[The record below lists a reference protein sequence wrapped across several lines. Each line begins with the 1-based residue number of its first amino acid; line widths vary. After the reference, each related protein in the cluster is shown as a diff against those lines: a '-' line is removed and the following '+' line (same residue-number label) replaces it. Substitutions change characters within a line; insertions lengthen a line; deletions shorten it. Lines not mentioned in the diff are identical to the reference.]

1 MVNAPIAAFQHQ
13 KDRHKKDA
21 PIPRSSVKPAAGRR
35 AMAVVDQ
42 LGRRVMKEPTMEEVL
57 ELVEFDR
64 NSDGTLH
71 IKKVFDHVWGDVQGD
86 VKGDVWGDVQG
97 SVWGNVYGHI
107 WGDVNG
113 TVNGKICGR
122 KWQYVETPKERAIRL
137 IREGKGEE
145 AIKVL
150 EEE

>member
-1 MVNAPIAAFQHQ
+1 M
-13 KDRHKKDA
+13 
-21 PIPRSSVKPAAGRR
+21 S
-35 AMAVVDQ
+35 
-42 LGRRVMKEPTMEEVL
+42 EPTIEEVL
-57 ELVEFDR
+57 NLVEFDR
-64 NSDGTLH
+64 RHDGSLRV
-71 IKKVFDHVWGDVQGD
+71 KKVCDNVWGDVQGA
-86 VKGDVWGDVQG
+86 VWG
-97 SVWGNVYGHI
+97 SVWGNVYGNI

-137 IREGKGEE
+137 IREGEIEE